1 MSFVLPTGRLV
12 PETIGS
18 TARARSNNL
27 NRNNNANFQQ
37 AGD

>member
-1 MSFVLPTGRLV
+1 MSFVLPAALLAADTFG
-12 PETIGS
+12 T

-27 NRNNNANFQQ
+27 NRNNNANLQQ